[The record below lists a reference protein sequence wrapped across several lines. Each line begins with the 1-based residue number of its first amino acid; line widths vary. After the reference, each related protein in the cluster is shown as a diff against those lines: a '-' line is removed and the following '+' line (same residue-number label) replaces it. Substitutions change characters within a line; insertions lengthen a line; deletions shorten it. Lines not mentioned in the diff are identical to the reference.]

1 MPYVKICPNCNK
13 EFFTSDKRQIYC
25 CKSCYGL
32 GHSKNHANN
41 IANRNFINHEMLTNK
56 ELTQILTNKH
66 ELIRKGLFARLQ
78 DRNMY
83 DEAFQDVRIKFW
95 LSLSTLSQYTDINTL
110 EDRYLGAMVKN
121 VARSINARHVITGKD
136 LKRMSNNIDIVSIE
150 TKVAETLSISDT
162 LRDESPSIDTLID
175 TKGLVEKMLVTAIDD
190 EDVQCAII
198 RAEEHDKKNW
208 DSQKERLNVVK
219 NEYGIDVPN
228 MQEFQRKAFKGV
240 KKLWSLYAPQLTE
253 VLDLNTDSFKFSV
266 DEVQR
271 VHNEL
276 RNCAVCGCIFRPSKN
291 NPRAE
296 TCSPE
301 CARNLSNLKRKQ
313 KVKER
318 QRRQLLEEV
327 ENLRKQKEQLLEEIK
342 NAKQPIKITQW
353 I

>member
-1 MPYVKICPNCNK
+1 MPYKVCPQCNK
-13 EFFTSDKRQIYC
+13 KFFTHDKRQIYC
-25 CKSCYGL
+25 SKSCYSL
-32 GHSKNHANN
+32 GYSKNHASN
-41 IANRNFINHEMLTNK
+41 IANKNFINHEMLTNK
-56 ELTQILTNKH
+56 ELTQLLTDKH

-83 DEAFQDVRIKFW
+83 DEAFQDVRIRFW

-110 EDRYLGAMVKN
+110 EDRYLGAIVKN
-121 VARSINARHVITGKD
+121 VARNINRKHVITGKD
-136 LKRMSNNIDIVSIE
+136 LRRLSNDIDIVSIE

-162 LRDESPSIDTLID
+162 LRDESPSMDTLID

-190 EDVQCAII
+190 EDIQCAMI
-198 RAEEHDKKNW
+198 RAEEHDTKNR
-208 DSQKERLNVVK
+208 DSQKDRLDVVK

-228 MQEFQRKAFKGV
+228 MREFQRKAFKGV

-253 VLDLNTDSFKFSV
+253 VLDLNTESFKFSA

-291 NPRAE
+291 NPRVE
-296 TCSPE
+296 TCSSE
-301 CARNLSNLKRKQ
+301 CARILSNLKRNQKTKEKQ
-313 KVKER
+313 RK
-318 QRRQLLEEV
+318 QLLEEV
-327 ENLRKQKEQLLEEIK
+327 ENLRKQKEQLLQEIK
-342 NAKQPIKITQW
+342 NAKQPIKTTQW